1 MVEDKKIV
9 MLVLCRKVI
18 SGLLIEAIK
27 QRTDMDAFGVYEFNK
42 ARNMAMVRQPKIALV
57 EIPENRGDPAREAL
71 DICGDIQEVS
81 PGCRIILIC
90 PENDEE
96 SVAACIEAIK
106 EGKINDYLFYD
117 LSVDYLVSKLIS
129 LCPD

>member
-1 MVEDKKIV
+1 MVVDQKVV

-27 QRTDMDAFGVYEFNK
+27 SRTDMDAFGLYEFSEVK
-42 ARNMAMVRQPKIALV
+42 GIAMTRQPKIALI
-57 EIPENRGDPAREAL
+57 EIPEKRGHPAQDAL
-71 DICGDIQEVS
+71 DICGDIKEAS
-81 PGCRIILIC
+81 PGCKIILIC

-96 SVAACIEAIK
+96 SVSACIAAVRK
-106 EGKINDYLFYD
+106 GKINDYLFYD

-129 LCPD
+129 LSPD

>member
-1 MVEDKKIV
+1 MVVDKKIV

-18 SGLLIEAIK
+18 AGLLIEAIK
-27 QRTDMDAFGVYEFNK
+27 KRTDMDAFGLYEFNK
-42 ARNMAMVRQPKIALV
+42 AKGMAKARQPKIALV
-57 EIPENRGDPAREAL
+57 EIPENRGHPARNAL
-71 DICGDIQEVS
+71 DVCGEIQEAS
-81 PGCRIILIC
+81 PGCKIILIC

-96 SVAACIEAIK
+96 SVAVCIEDAK
-106 EGKINDYLFYD
+106 TGKISDYMFYD